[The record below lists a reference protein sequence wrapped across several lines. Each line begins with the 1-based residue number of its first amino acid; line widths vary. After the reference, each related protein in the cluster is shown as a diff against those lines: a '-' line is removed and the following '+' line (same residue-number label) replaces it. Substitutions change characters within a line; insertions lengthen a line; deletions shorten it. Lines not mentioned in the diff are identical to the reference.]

1 MPRLSILLALIGFL
15 AGAPVFA
22 ADADAGDAADALP
35 ADDGGKAAGF
45 GRLALQAP
53 DLPGPVRDMLERHAR
68 SLDLREALTDERS
81 HRRLL
86 ARVRRELSELL
97 ATEGYFSPKFE
108 LSGEPPAIHVQAG
121 VRALIGAVDI
131 AFEGELADAGDERA
145 ARREALRA
153 AWRLA
158 PGLPFRQADWS
169 DRKSVV

>member
-1 MPRLSILLALIGFL
+1 MPARRSSPLT
-15 AGAPVFA
+15 PTP
-22 ADADAGDAADALP
+22 ADALP

-121 VRALIGAVDI
+121 VRAPDRCGRHRV
-131 AFEGELADAGDERA
+131 
-145 ARREALRA
+145 RR
-153 AWRLA
+153 
-158 PGLPFRQADWS
+158 
-169 DRKSVV
+169 